1 MGPTAVD
8 HQAQGGPREQ
18 TGRDLEHSSSTCQ
31 SGGKGQTAALGDLQK
46 APQLLGSPRQG
57 PFCPG
62 QYQVKPPWSLVIRRQ
77 QHTFTNK

>member
-31 SGGKGQTAALGDLQK
+31 SGGKGQTDALGGLQELSK
-46 APQLLGSPRQG
+46 LLNSWVLQG
-57 PFCPG
+57 RDPSALANTKSSHRG
-62 QYQVKPPWSLVIRRQ
+62 L
-77 QHTFTNK
+77 